1 METNEDIELKLAIA
15 ASEKS
20 YLEEQKKKQNRCN
33 DDLINLYID
42 PDEVKKMEKIK
53 NLQELSKQIQNH
65 NNTQTQQVSIFN
77 QGGQINNYNF
87 HQYSYNAMNDVNNMN
102 YSYNKMNNHPQLLG
116 LQSTLSLPQIYTLNN
131 TNTILTHNFHQP
143 MLNNTLNYG
152 SSSLPNSIPN
162 NKHLYTSTNIN
173 KSPEADKSIKHQK
186 LTLADIE
193 FEKLICNSSK
203 MENELA
209 SDSDSDGLLPSTY
222 EKIIQE
228 FDPLKHCDQ
237 NGTSRE
243 KTFNTE
249 EDDIN
254 KNNES
259 IKILKIENSP
269 NLDDSSLQ
277 DQSNT
282 TSVTLDSTG
291 LNKINFHPKKNEHW
305 LFYKNLFKNKKA
317 IENQHIYYVTELD
330 YPATSIQ
337 SLKIIVK
344 RSTNWPYYNYESRNY
359 SDCEKFSQTVLA
371 NEKIINIIEL
381 VVANLCT
388 PYEIEKLDNIRES
401 IGLRLINTIEYLPN
415 EATLGSIP
423 CIARQINEREDL
435 NMEICCINLPTNY
448 SEKFDESEMSYDDL
462 SQYYFK
468 INEDDFST
476 AIEKLKDLLNS
487 YDSECSNTKR
497 AIRSAVYHI
506 GYLCNNIITPEAD
519 NVIMRLLTCNG
530 KPSEELKIKFLDAYI
545 SLVKTY
551 LDSTLSPF
559 TLSFNFDN
567 EISKPSVPVYEMNSK
582 FVLTINSIHNIP
594 IAWSE
599 KYMGYKVVAMIVHG
613 TDRIGKWISGA
624 KQLNTFQFSPYVN
637 ISNVVEFNLD
647 ISHIPK
653 DSLLF
658 FVLFGVGSFN
668 DYSLDELNNSSTSG
682 RLSNAYNENIVDSKF
697 GNDYQSMDDELL
709 GTCVYSIFDKDGYFK
724 QGPIFLSFF
733 GQSSSRQS
741 MTEPWGLQSYLIPE
755 SEAILY
761 IEMQTFDYDI
771 IFEILDSQDI
781 ISRNFNTLSSDN
793 KEMLTKIISKYQH
806 SHELS
811 VNEKEMIWCK
821 RYYLMGKPEALPIV
835 LRSNVSWDA
844 AHMSQVLP
852 LLQSWKPISPSIA
865 LELLMPYYPNNE
877 VRKFAINV
885 LRKTSSEI
893 IFRMIPLLIQC
904 VRYES
909 YNDCELIQFLID
921 KCMENKKLA
930 YEIYWN
936 IICTLCHCEFLTFK
950 LRLETIIY
958 NMTKYMDI
966 TNFSQDVLKQQKM
979 NQCLNEYI
987 NDIKSGYELRKFTT
1001 MMDILDNHLRNHPT
1015 RCHLR
1020 PSFLSNSLVV
1030 NDCTVFQ
1037 SNSKPIKLA
1046 LKCNDLEYPIIYKA
1060 GDDLRQDALVL
1071 QCIHFMNHIWLMNGL
1086 DLRMILYEVLPFD
1099 VNKGYIEMVPNCH
1112 SLFQIQAPHGTSGI
1126 FENKILFNWLQK
1138 HNPEYFSFKIALE
1151 NFRKSCAGWCVATH
1165 ILGIGDRHNNNV
1177 MITKYGCV
1185 FHIDFGKYLGDW
1197 QMAVGIRRDRV
1208 PFLFTEDMRYAIE
1221 KSPSGDNSSSY
1232 QHFINECC
1240 RAYILIRQNYGIF
1253 LTSLKIM
1260 KMAGISGLND
1270 KSIEFVKSTL
1280 QLHLSEEEAIAHF
1293 TKLIE
1298 TSLESC
1304 FPRLNFVAHS
1314 VACKIKTTFSVSN
1327 KSKSPEKNDA
1337 YSFSADVNT
1346 IEQDGKIK
1354 SVIVLGPEKWKKSP
1368 KEKVYMFKLKIER
1381 ENENVPT
1388 YIYRS
1393 YSEFH
1398 ELYAKLVKQFS
1409 KRQIPHLHKETFGRQ
1424 SNTAITAN
1432 QRHGYVIDF
1441 VDGLFKK
1448 SPEICESNIVYT
1460 FFHSIWRDVE
1470 SEQIKGYDHTEYIDN
1485 QSTYYKP
1492 QLYLRITYLVDEEAL
1507 QVFVGHAQNLPF
1519 ISGYQLP
1526 SPYVKIYLE
1535 GQSLKDLKTKT
1546 KVVRGTQN
1554 PAFNEVVKYY
1564 ISSDCLRSKYS
1575 HLLISIWHN
1584 SNRFTTENFQLLSF
1598 KLAIY
1603 KILDAHKKSPEGNPM
1618 LDGWFAMERNFEN
1631 RRNGFL

>member
-1 METNEDIELKLAIA
+1 MMETNEDIELKLAIA

-20 YLEEQKKKQNRCN
+20 YLEEQKKKQNRSS
-33 DDLINLYID
+33 DDLINLHMD
-42 PDEVKKMEKIK
+42 PEEVKKMEKIK
-53 NLQELSKQIQNH
+53 NLQEFSKQIQNY
-65 NNTQTQQVSIFN
+65 NTQQVSILN
-77 QGGQINNYNF
+77 QGGQINNFY
-87 HQYSYNAMNDVNNMN
+87 QYSHHTMNNVNNIN
-102 YSYNKMNNHPQLLG
+102 NHYSKMNNHFHLSG
-116 LQSTLSLPQIYTLNN
+116 LQPTISLPQICGLNN
-131 TNTILTHNFHQP
+131 TNTILTNNLQHQL
-143 MLNNTLNYG
+143 LNNALNYG
-152 SSSLPNSIPN
+152 SSSLPNNIPSSKN
-162 NKHLYTSTNIN
+162 SRTNTN
-173 KSPEADKSIKHQK
+173 KSPEADKSIKNEK

-193 FEKLICNSSK
+193 FEKLLYNSSK
-203 MENELA
+203 MENELVFDN
-209 SDSDSDGLLPSTY
+209 DSDNLLPSTY

-228 FDPLKHCDQ
+228 FDPLKRSDQ
-237 NGTSRE
+237 NGTSHE
-243 KTFNTE
+243 KTFNIE
-249 EDDIN
+249 EEYNN
-254 KNNES
+254 KNNET
-259 IKILKIENSP
+259 IKILKIDNSS
-269 NLDDSSLQ
+269 NLNDESLLN
-277 DQSNT
+277 QSNT
-282 TSVTLDSTG
+282 ISLTLDNTG
-291 LNKINFHPKKNEHW
+291 PNKISFHPKKNEHW
-305 LFYKNLFKNKKA
+305 LFYKNLFKRKKA
-317 IENQHIYYVTELD
+317 IENRYVYYVTELD

-344 RSTNWPYYNYESRNY
+344 KSDDWPYSNYDTKSYTEC
-359 SDCEKFSQTVLA
+359 DKFSQTVLA
-371 NEKIINIIEL
+371 SEKIINIIEL
-381 VVANLCT
+381 AIANLCA
-388 PYEIEKLDNIRES
+388 PYEIEILDNIKDS
-401 IGLRLINTIEYLPN
+401 IGIRLINTIEYLPN

-435 NMEICCINLPTNY
+435 SMEICCINMPINNKG
-448 SEKFDESEMSYDDL
+448 SSDECEMSYDDL

-468 INEDDFST
+468 TKEEDFSIG
-476 AIEKLKDLLNS
+476 IEKLKDLLNA
-487 YDSECSNTKR
+487 YDHECSNSMR

-519 NVIMRLLTCNG
+519 NVMSRLLECKE
-530 KPSEELKIKFLDAYI
+530 KPSEQLKIKFLDTYI

-567 EISKPSVPVYEMNSK
+567 ELKKPIVPVYEMNNK
-582 FVLTINSIHNIP
+582 FILTINSIHNIP

-599 KYMGYKVVAMIVHG
+599 KYIGYKVVAMIVHG

-637 ISNVVEFNLD
+637 ISNVIEFNLD
-647 ISHIPK
+647 ISHIPRN
-653 DSLLF
+653 SLLF
-658 FVLFGVGSFN
+658 FVLFGVGITNEYDSSDF
-668 DYSLDELNNSSTSG
+668 NNSDITG
-682 RLSNAYNENIVDSKF
+682 RLSSGYSENVVDSKF
-697 GNDYQSMDDELL
+697 GNDYQLLDDELL

-724 QGPIFLSFF
+724 QGPVFLSFF
-733 GQSSSRQS
+733 GQSISREG

-761 IEMQTFDYDI
+761 IEMQTFDHDI
-771 IFEILDSQDI
+771 VFEILDSQDI

-793 KEMLTKIISKYQH
+793 KEYLTKIIQKYQH
-806 SHELS
+806 SHELT

-852 LLQSWKPISPSIA
+852 LLELWKPISSSIA
-865 LELLMPYYPNNE
+865 LELLMPYYPNIE

-885 LRKTSSEI
+885 LRGTSSEV

-904 VRYES
+904 IRYES
-909 YNDCELIQFLID
+909 FNDCELIQFLID
-921 KCMENKKLA
+921 KCMESKKLA

-958 NMTKYMDI
+958 NMTKYLDI
-966 TNFSQDVLKQQKM
+966 TNFSQDVLRQQKI
-979 NQCLNEYI
+979 NQYLNEYI
-987 NDIKSGYELRKFTT
+987 NDIKSGYELRKFST
-1001 MMDILDNHLRNHPT
+1001 MMDILDNHLVNHPT

-1020 PSFLSNSLVV
+1020 PSFLSNGLIV

-1046 LKCNDLEYPIIYKA
+1046 LKSNNLKYPIIYKA

-1071 QCIHFMNHIWLMNGL
+1071 QCIHFMNHIWLRNGL

-1138 HNPEYFSFKIALE
+1138 HNPEYFAFKIALE

-1253 LTSLKIM
+1253 LTSLRIM

-1314 VACKIKTTFSVSN
+1314 VACKIKTTFLVRS

-1393 YSEFH
+1393 FSEFH
-1398 ELYAKLVKQFS
+1398 ELHTKLVKQFS

-1441 VDGLFKK
+1441 VDGLFKR
-1448 SPEICESNIVYT
+1448 SPEISESNIVYT

-1470 SEQIKGYDHTEYIDN
+1470 SEQIKGYDHMEYTN
-1485 QSTYYKP
+1485 QSTYLKP
-1492 QLYLRITYLVDEEAL
+1492 QLYLRITYLEEEEAL
-1507 QVFVGHAQNLPF
+1507 QVFVGHAQNLPL
-1519 ISGYQLP
+1519 INGYQLP

-1546 KVVRGTQN
+1546 KIVR
-1554 PAFNEVVKYY
+1554 
-1564 ISSDCLRSKYS
+1564 
-1575 HLLISIWHN
+1575 
-1584 SNRFTTENFQLLSF
+1584 
-1598 KLAIY
+1598 
-1603 KILDAHKKSPEGNPM
+1603 DAYKKSPEGNPM
-1618 LDGWFAMERNFEN
+1618 LDGWFAMEKKFEN
-1631 RRNGFL
+1631 RRNGIL